1 MSPRLGSSHRPR
13 TGMFDHAEWLGL
25 MQVSGPFLS
34 VPVLRRAWPAGL
46 DTLESTKRSRLRAEH
61 ADYFDVPDA
70 ARNRDDWICYVLAD
84 LLGWSDLARFGPE
97 MPERLT
103 LEVPEHGETVRPTFG
118 LVGRDGALRLLGLIC
133 DGLPTGRVI
142 GSSWAASPADRLAR
156 IMRRNDV
163 PLGLTTDGR
172 YWVLVWAPHDRTTTE
187 AVFDASLWREE
198 PDLLRAFLS
207 LLCRARFFGV
217 PDEETLA
224 ALLEQSQD
232 NQEEITEALG
242 IQVRQAVELL
252 IAAIGRAEQEIRRH
266 RPEISP
272 LEAHQAYVG
281 AVTVM
286 MRVVFLLF
294 AEERHLLPI
303 DDPIYQAHYSA
314 SRLVN
319 GLEERASE
327 PGGEAA
333 LAYTHVAWHQ
343 LLALFRAIHRGVRG
357 GSLHLPPYDGSL
369 FDPDVHPWL
378 EGRFTRHDNIHTEVL
393 LIDDRTVLHMLK
405 AVQYIEVGTGKGR
418 ERRRL
423 SFAELDVE
431 QIGYVYECL
440 LGFDAFHADDDVL
453 GLTGRPGEEE
463 EISLTE
469 IEDHA
474 AAITA
479 EQVDTRALAEWLAER
494 YTESGIGSATAIAKR
509 LAPLAGYELADAR
522 RNLLSATGNDTSL
535 AERLLRFYR
544 LLRPDLS
551 GLPTVFRKGTMYV
564 TQSPLRRLTGT
575 HYTPKFLA
583 EQVVE
588 GALAPLVYSP
598 GPLQTADARLWKLRP
613 SAEILNLKIADIA
626 VGSGAHLVAA
636 ARYLAARLIE
646 AWAAEGDT
654 RATRRLADAGEGGDT
669 NGASS
674 PTDTETDPQVISA
687 RRLIIEHCLYGVDIN
702 PMAVEMAKLSLWLVS
717 MHPAPFTFVD
727 DKLACGDSLLGITDI
742 EQLEW
747 MHLEPRRG
755 RALHENRP
763 WAFNRGAREVAAE
776 VVGLREEISWLT
788 DSPEDHGLKR
798 KLLSAAKDKVSA
810 ASKLADLVTGA
821 AVAEA
826 SRAERKYD
834 PNMVAANLARIAAE
848 RPDDGWD
855 RLADQTWEWLNIDR
869 SAGGFSRTPLHW
881 PLVFPEV
888 FLEQGGFDAV
898 VGNLPFL
905 GGQKLTGALGKAYRE
920 YLVKLI
926 GKGTRGSAD
935 RVAYF
940 VLRAHR
946 LLNLTGQTGLLAT
959 NTLAQGDTREVG
971 LDQIIEDGVTIRQ
984 AVKSSPWPSRSA
996 ALEYCAIWTTRAP
1009 LAPGAKRVADGIEV
1023 RNITSSLDPEAR
1035 VTGSPR
1041 RLAANAGI
1049 SFIGSYVL
1057 GMGFTMEPE
1066 QAKELI
1072 HRNPDNAQVLFPY
1085 INGQDLNTQPDSSAS
1100 RWVIN
1105 FHDWPIEVAKQ
1116 YTDPF
1121 LIVSRTVRHERL
1133 KNNRKVYRHY
1143 WWRYAER
1150 RPAMVK
1156 AIADLDR
1163 IIVVARV
1170 SKPVMP
1176 VIVRTGQVMSEQ
1188 TVVFATEDAAVFAT
1202 LSGAFHYWWAVT
1214 RSSTLESRI
1223 RYTPSDVFETF
1234 PLAKL
1239 TREMRDCGTRLD
1251 VFRRELMLARRA
1263 GLTKTYNLVHD
1274 PRCTDEDIAELRE
1287 IHRKIDRA
1295 VARAYNWDDIDL
1307 DHGFHDT
1314 RQGVRYTVGP
1324 VAQREILDR
1333 LLELNHERYA
1343 AEVAVGLHE
1352 RHGQGRDAGE
1362 QEELFG
1368 S

>member
-1 MSPRLGSSHRPR
+1 
-13 TGMFDHAEWLGL
+13 

-46 DTLESTKRSRLRAEH
+46 DTLEPPVRARLRSEH
-61 ADYFDVPDA
+61 ADYFDVPDGI
-70 ARNRDDWICYVLAD
+70 RNRDEWIRYVLTD
-84 LLGWSDLARFGPE
+84 LLGWSGLVRFGLE

-103 LEVPEHGETVRPTFG
+103 LEVPEHGETVRPSFG
-118 LVGRDGALRLLGLIC
+118 LVGRDGAFRLLGLIC

-142 GSSWAASPADRLAR
+142 GSSWAASPTDRLAR
-156 IMRRNDV
+156 MMRRNDV
-163 PLGLTTDGR
+163 PLGLATDGQ
-172 YWVLVWAPHDRTTTE
+172 YWVLVWAPHDRATTE
-187 AVFDASLWREE
+187 AVLDASLWREE

-266 RPEISP
+266 HPEIP
-272 LEAHQAYVG
+272 PIEAHRAYVG

-333 LAYTHVAWHQ
+333 LAYTYVAWHQ
-343 LLALFRAIHRGVRG
+343 LLALFRAIHGGVHG
-357 GSLHLPPYDGSL
+357 GSLRLPPYDGSL
-369 FDPDVHPWL
+369 FDPDLHPWL

-440 LGFDAFHADDDVL
+440 LGFDAFRADDDVL

-463 EISLTE
+463 EIPLTE
-469 IEDHA
+469 MEDHA
-474 AAITA
+474 AAVTA
-479 EQVDTRALAEWLAER
+479 GKADTWALAEWLAER
-494 YTESGIGSATAIAKR
+494 YAESGIGSAAAIVKR
-509 LAPLAGYELADAR
+509 LASLAGAELTDAR
-522 RNLLSATGNDTSL
+522 RNLLSATGNDVSL

-551 GLPTVFRKGTMYV
+551 GMPTVFRKGTMYV

-588 GALAPLVYSP
+588 GALEPLVYSP
-598 GPLQTADARLWKLRP
+598 GPLQTADTRLWKLRP

-636 ARYLAARLIE
+636 ARYLAVRLID
-646 AWAAEGDT
+646 AWVAEGDT

-669 NGASS
+669 KNASGPIS
-674 PTDTETDPQVISA
+674 IETDPLVIRA

-702 PMAVEMAKLSLWLVS
+702 PMALEMAKLSLWLVS

-755 RALHENRP
+755 RVLHENRP
-763 WAFNRGAREVAAE
+763 WAFNRGAREVVAE

-798 KLLSAAKDKVSA
+798 KLLSAAKNKVSA

-826 SRAERKYD
+826 SRSETKYD
-834 PNMVAANLARIAAE
+834 PNMVAANLARIVAE

-855 RLADQTWEWLNIDR
+855 RLVDQTRKWLNIDR

-920 YLVKLI
+920 YLVRLI
-926 GKGTRGSAD
+926 GKGTRGSAN

-971 LDQIIEDGVTIRQ
+971 LDQIIADGVTIRQ

-996 ALEYCAIWTTRAP
+996 ALEYCAVWTTRAP
-1009 LAPGAKRVADGIEV
+1009 LASGAKRVADGIEV
-1023 RNITSSLDPEAR
+1023 RNITSSLDSW
-1035 VTGSPR
+1035 VNDNVHK
-1041 RLAANAGI
+1041 LAANAKV
-1049 SFIGSYVL
+1049 SFQGAIVL
-1057 GMGFTMEPE
+1057 GLGFTMEPE
-1066 QAKELI
+1066 LAHQLI
-1072 HRNPDNAQVLFPY
+1072 RKDPKNTRVLFPY
-1085 INGQDLNTQPDSSAS
+1085 INGQDLNSRPDFSAS

-1133 KNNRKVYRHY
+1133 KNNRKVYQHY

-1150 RPAMVK
+1150 RPAMAR

-1163 IIVVARV
+1163 IIVIARV

-1176 VIVRTGQVMSEQ
+1176 VIVRAGQVMSDQ
-1188 TVVFATEDAAVFAT
+1188 TVVFATEDAAIFAT
-1202 LSGAFHYWWAVT
+1202 LSSAFHYWWAVM

-1223 RYTPSDVFETF
+1223 RYTPSNVFETF
-1234 PLAKL
+1234 PLAEL
-1239 TREMRDCGTRLD
+1239 TREMRDYGTRLD
-1251 VFRRELMLARRA
+1251 VFRRELMLARQA

-1274 PRCTDEDIAELRE
+1274 PRCTDEDIAELRT
-1287 IHRKIDRA
+1287 IHRKIDWA
-1295 VARAYNWDDIDL
+1295 VARAYGWGDVDL
-1307 DHGFHDT
+1307 DHSFHDT
-1314 RQGVRYTVGP
+1314 RQGIRYTIGP
-1324 VAQREILDR
+1324 VARQEILDR

-1343 AEVAVGLHE
+1343 AEIAAGLHD
-1352 RHGQGRDAGE
+1352 RQGQGGGADE
-1362 QEELFG
+1362 QGELFG
-1368 S
+1368 

>member
-1 MSPRLGSSHRPR
+1 MSPLGSSHRQR
-13 TGMFDHAEWLGL
+13 TGVFDHAGWLGL

-46 DTLESTKRSRLRAEH
+46 DTLEPPARARLRAEH

-70 ARNRDDWICYVLAD
+70 ARNRDGWIGYALAD
-84 LLGWSDLARFGPE
+84 LLGWSDLVRSGPE

-103 LEVPEHGETVRPTFG
+103 LEVPEYGEAVRPSFG
-118 LVGRDGALRLLGLIC
+118 LVGRDGAFRLLGLIC

-156 IMRRNDV
+156 MMRRNDV
-163 PLGLTTDGR
+163 QLGLATDGR
-172 YWVLVWAPHDRTTTE
+172 YWVLVWAPHDRATTE

-207 LLCRARFFGV
+207 LLCRTRFFGV

-272 LEAHQAYVG
+272 LDAHQAYVG

-357 GSLHLPPYDGSL
+357 ASLRLPPYDGSL
-369 FDPDVHPWL
+369 FDPDLHPWL
-378 EGRFTRHDNIHTEVL
+378 EGRFTRHDDIRTELL

-440 LGFDAFHADDDVL
+440 LGFDAFRADDDVL

-463 EISLTE
+463 EISLTD

-474 AAITA
+474 EAVTA
-479 EQVDTRALAEWLAER
+479 GKLDTCALAEWLAER
-494 YTESGIGSATAIAKR
+494 YAESGIGSAAAVAKK
-509 LAPLAGYELADAR
+509 LAPLTGYELADAH
-522 RNLLSATGNDTSL
+522 RNLLSATGNDASL
-535 AERLLRFYR
+535 AERLLCFYR
-544 LLRPDLS
+544 LLRLDLS

-575 HYTPKFLA
+575 HYTPRFLA

-588 GALAPLVYSP
+588 GALEPLVYSP
-598 GPLQTADARLWKLRP
+598 GPLQTADTRLWKLR
-613 SAEILNLKIADIA
+613 SSVEILNLKIADIA

-636 ARYLAARLIE
+636 ARYLAIRLID

-654 RATRRLADAGEGGDT
+654 HATGRLADTGESGGT
-669 NGASS
+669 NGVGG
-674 PTDTETDPQVISA
+674 PVDTETDPLVIRA

-747 MHLEPRRG
+747 MHLDPRRG

-763 WAFNRGAREVAAE
+763 WAFNRSAREIAAE
-776 VVGLREEISWLT
+776 VVGLREQISWLT

-798 KLLSAAKDKVSA
+798 KLLSAAKNKVSA
-810 ASKLADLVTGA
+810 ASKLADLLAGA

-826 SRAERKYD
+826 SRTEREYD

-848 RPDDGWD
+848 RPDSGWD
-855 RLADQTWEWLNIDR
+855 RLTEQTWEWLNIDR

-971 LDQIIEDGVTIRQ
+971 LDQIIAEGVTIRQ
-984 AVKSSPWPSRSA
+984 AVRSSPWPSRSA
-996 ALEYCAIWTTRAP
+996 ALEYCAVWTTRAP

-1023 RNITSSLDPEAR
+1023 RNITSSLDSGL
-1035 VTGSPR
+1035 TGKVHK
-1041 RLAANAGI
+1041 LAANAKM
-1049 SFIGSYVL
+1049 SFQGAIVL
-1057 GMGFTMEPE
+1057 GLGFTMEPE
-1066 QAKELI
+1066 QARQLI
-1072 HRNPDNAQVLFPY
+1072 HEDPKNATVLFPY
-1085 INGQDLNTQPDSSAS
+1085 INGQDLNSRPDFSAS

-1116 YTDPF
+1116 YAGPF
-1121 LIVSRTVRHERL
+1121 LIVSRTVRPERL

-1163 IIVVARV
+1163 IIVIARV

-1176 VIVRTGQVMSEQ
+1176 VIVRAGQVMSDQ
-1188 TVVFATEDAAVFAT
+1188 TVVFTTEDAAIFAT
-1202 LSGAFHYWWAVT
+1202 LSSVFHYWWAVT

-1223 RYTPSDVFETF
+1223 RYTPTDVFETF
-1234 PLAKL
+1234 PLAEL

-1251 VFRRELMLARRA
+1251 VFRRELMLARQA

-1274 PRCTDEDIAELRE
+1274 PRCADEDIAELRE

-1295 VARAYNWDDIDL
+1295 VARAYSWDDVAL

-1324 VAQREILDR
+1324 VARQEILDR

-1343 AEVAVGLHE
+1343 AEVAAGMHD
-1352 RHGQGRDAGE
+1352 RQGQRRDAGE
-1362 QEELFG
+1362 QGELFG